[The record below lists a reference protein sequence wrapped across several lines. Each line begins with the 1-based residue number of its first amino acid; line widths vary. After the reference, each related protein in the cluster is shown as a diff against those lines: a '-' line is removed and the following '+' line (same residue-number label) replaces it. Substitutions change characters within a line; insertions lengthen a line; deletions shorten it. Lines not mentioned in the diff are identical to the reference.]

1 MEEVTGWLVEWERRR
16 PSNLR
21 LVIVEL
27 RWKMASTL
35 EVKSLRLNGSDS
47 LLQIVQINLEKE

>member
-1 MEEVTGWLVEWERRR
+1 MTGWLVEGERRR
-16 PSNLR
+16 SSNLR

-35 EVKSLRLNGSDS
+35 EVTSLRLNGSDC
-47 LLQIVQINLEKE
+47 LLRIVQINLEKE